1 LTQIAGDARATGD
14 ELATGDAGA
23 RGEAW
28 VAGGNQARVRE
39 LLAADGR
46 RIDLPGL
53 YNLRDVGGYP
63 AAGGPIPWRTLLR
76 SDALHHL
83 DETGVTILAS
93 LGLRTIIDLRTHV
106 EAEIAPSPLGGLS
119 TRHAHVS
126 LLGADLPALP
136 PRLEDVYAH
145 IVGRCGVAI
154 ADAIRPLCA
163 ENAFPA
169 LVHCSAGKDRTGI
182 VVAMILA
189 VLGVPDDVIAADYA
203 LSGGYL
209 DPTQTAAIGQLK
221 AGTGLGDELTEELLG
236 SPPQL
241 ILEVL
246 TFARDHEG
254 SVDGYL
260 LAHGLSPAELTRLRT
275 GLAGAGL
282 AG

>member
-93 LGLRTIIDLRTHV
+93 LGLRTIIDLRTQ
-106 EAEIAPSPLGGLS
+106 S
-119 TRHAHVS
+119 R
-126 LLGADLPALP
+126 PA
-136 PRLEDVYAH
+136 R
-145 IVGRCGVAI
+145 
-154 ADAIRPLCA
+154 
-163 ENAFPA
+163 
-169 LVHCSAGKDRTGI
+169 SAGSALGTPTFPSSAPTCRPCRRGSRTC
-182 VVAMILA
+182 M
-189 VLGVPDDVIAADYA
+189 
-203 LSGGYL
+203 
-209 DPTQTAAIGQLK
+209 PT
-221 AGTGLGDELTEELLG
+221 
-236 SPPQL
+236 
-241 ILEVL
+241 
-246 TFARDHEG
+246 
-254 SVDGYL
+254 
-260 LAHGLSPAELTRLRT
+260 
-275 GLAGAGL
+275 
-282 AG
+282 

>member
-1 LTQIAGDARATGD
+1 LTQIAGDARATGED
-14 ELATGDAGA
+14 RAAADTTPF
-23 RGEAW
+23 GEAW
-28 VAGGNQARVRE
+28 VAGDDQVQVRS
-39 LLAADGR
+39 LLGAEGR

-53 YNLRDVGGYP
+53 YNLRDLGGYP

-76 SDALHHL
+76 SDALHQL
-83 DETGVTILAS
+83 DGEGIAFLAG
-93 LGLRTIIDLRTHV
+93 LGLRTIVDLRTHV
-106 EAEIAPSPLGGLS
+106 EAEIAPSPLGQL
-119 TRHAHVS
+119 TLRHAHVS

-145 IVGRCGVAI
+145 IVGQCGVAI

-163 ENAFPA
+163 ERAFPA

-189 VLGVPDDVIAADYA
+189 VAGVPDEIIAADYA

-241 ILEVL
+241 ILDVL
-246 TFARDHEG
+246 AYARDRYG

-260 LAHGLSPAELTRLRT
+260 LGHGLSLADLAALRT
-275 GLAGAGL
+275 GLTG
-282 AG
+282 